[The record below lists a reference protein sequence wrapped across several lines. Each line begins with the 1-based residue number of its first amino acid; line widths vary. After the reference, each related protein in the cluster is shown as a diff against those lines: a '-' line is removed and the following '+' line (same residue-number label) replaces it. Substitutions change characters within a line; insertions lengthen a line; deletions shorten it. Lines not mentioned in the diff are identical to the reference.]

1 MKTTPLKKRAR
12 SLLEFATEKRR
23 AERRE
28 KCVVCRLPDD
38 IRVQLRT
45 AREKGIERR
54 VVLEWLR
61 TDHQREITDLE
72 LTQHYAGHHEE
83 KDATS

>member
-1 MKTTPLKKRAR
+1 MKTPPLQKRAR

-28 KCVVCRLPDD
+28 KCAVCRLPDE
-38 IRVQLRT
+38 IRAQLRQ

-54 VVLEWLR
+54 VVIEWLR
-61 TDHQREITDLE
+61 AEHERPITDLE

-83 KDATS
+83 KDVTP